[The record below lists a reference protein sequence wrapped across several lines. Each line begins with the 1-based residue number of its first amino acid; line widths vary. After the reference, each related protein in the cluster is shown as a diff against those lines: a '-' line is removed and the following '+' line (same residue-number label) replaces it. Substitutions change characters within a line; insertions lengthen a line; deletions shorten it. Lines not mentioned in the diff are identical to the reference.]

1 MNFPSEVRRDDATS
15 LEEKEALVVMG
26 GLECF
31 FFYNLVTVSL
41 PIHMNN
47 HVSIK
52 FIESPWI
59 VLHINTSWKH
69 LAPGGGGRGALNKLF
84 YREAPPRGPTPC
96 NFICRF
102 DKINQS
108 FSLTRYVE
116 ELENSFKIR
125 TCKKKSIPWCK
136 CIPVEILKKSP
147 YLMLM
152 LNLHTLLAQLIN
164 RRQTV
169 AAEFFIK
176 TD

>member
-1 MNFPSEVRRDDATS
+1 MNFPSEVRRDDATTRHHWKKRK
-15 LEEKEALVVMG
+15 LWLLWGAWNV
-26 GLECF
+26 F

-59 VLHINTSWKH
+59 VLYINTSWKH

-84 YREAPPRGPTPC
+84 YGEAPPRGPTPC

-125 TCKKKSIPWCK
+125 TCKKKASLGVNASP
-136 CIPVEILKKSP
+136 LK
-147 YLMLM
+147 Y
-152 LNLHTLLAQLIN
+152 
-164 RRQTV
+164 
-169 AAEFFIK
+169 
-176 TD
+176 